1 MILSQKSLNI
11 IFKSLVEQYC
21 VVYYKLEVLRVHYSV
36 LIGFLEILD
45 NLGGK
50 SDVAKIASTQGLEL
64 DDLLPILE
72 ASEILNLVSV
82 QSGDVS
88 ITEQGHL
95 FIAASPKVRKKLL
108 RNILINLELYKQL
121 IDLIKE
127 SEKGYIRKEDFLE
140 HFHNANLNLIAEDDN
155 LNDFDWVIE
164 WGRQSLILNYDANT
178 ETITLR

>member
-1 MILSQKSLNI
+1 MDI
-11 IFKSLVEQYC
+11 
-21 VVYYKLEVLRVHYSV
+21 LRVHYSV

-72 ASEILNLVSV
+72 SGEILDLVSV

-88 ITEQGHL
+88 ITEKGHL
-95 FIAASPKVRKKLL
+95 FIAASPKVQKTLL
-108 RNILINLELYKQL
+108 RKILINLEIFKQV
-121 IDLIKE
+121 IDLIKD

-140 HFHNANLNLIAEDDN
+140 HFHNTNLNFNSDDN
-155 LNDFDWVIE
+155 SLNDFDWIVE
-164 WGRQSLILNYDANT
+164 WGRQALILNYDANT
-178 ETITLR
+178 ETIILRV